1 MNPCEIELGVA
12 GYLESVITIPANTQF
27 LEAVNAD
34 TMDLEKQAVVARA
47 ENVEYRGATS
57 FVATLEVAVR
67 SPATVFTRA
76 NHSDL
81 VKKVTT
87 ALQNEG
93 AFVAAFNS
101 ATTGM
106 DLLGVAPVN
115 YRAPEFDNRAW
126 VNVISV
132 DCGILQTS

>member
-12 GYLESVITIPANTQF
+12 AYLESVVTIPIGTQF

-34 TMDLEKQAVVARA
+34 TMDLERQAVVARA

-57 FVATLEVAVR
+57 FVATIEVAVR

-81 VKKVTT
+81 LKKVST
-87 ALQNEG
+87 ALQSES

-106 DLLGVAPVN
+106 DMLGVAPIN
-115 YRAPEFDNRAW
+115 YRAPEFEDRSW
-126 VNVISV
+126 INVISV
-132 DCGILQTS
+132 DVGIVQTQ